1 MNKDLT
7 NYLMLPQEIEG
18 VGNIYPVRLKD
29 IEDFN
34 KFSGLI
40 FANGKTSLKN
50 LYKYEGEY
58 LLDFLI
64 NPKSPLVIYKN
75 LQDQTEEIIKNNPN
89 KEQVK
94 IMKDVLKK
102 TKEELNLEIT
112 IEDFENIFKII
123 TREEVKFEYVNVDN
137 NFEYTFKIGN
147 NKGNINKYNFNSVR
161 DLVMEQNIIFE
172 PVTSP
177 SKLGNDIIRK
187 TMEKLYIGG
196 RKTSMASMIGIV
208 NQELKLEGNIL
219 DYTYY
224 RLVYDFK
231 LIERKHNNIYNAI
244 FASQGAK
251 NCIIEGLNEEID
263 MYDNPFSK
271 DKLFPRKVGKNEF
284 DKNLGKK

>member
-1 MNKDLT
+1 MLSYEEIMNYCS
-7 NYLMLPQEIEG
+7 NYRIEN
-18 VGNIYPVRLKD
+18 GNIFDKNTNQQILDEETILKVKSSILLFKESKESYQSD
-29 IEDFN
+29 MQQFGKVSKSQED
-34 KFSGLI
+34 
-40 FANGKTSLKN
+40 
-50 LYKYEGEY
+50 Y
-58 LLDFLI
+58 
-64 NPKSPLVIYKN
+64 
-75 LQDQTEEIIKNNPN
+75 
-89 KEQVK
+89 
-94 IMKDVLKK
+94 
-102 TKEELNLEIT
+102 
-112 IEDFENIFKII
+112 
-123 TREEVKFEYVNVDN
+123 
-137 NFEYTFKIGN
+137 
-147 NKGNINKYNFNSVR
+147 
-161 DLVMEQNIIFE
+161 
-172 PVTSP
+172 
-177 SKLGNDIIRK
+177 IRK

-251 NCIIEGLNEEID
+251 NCTIEGLNEEID